1 MRGQSEDRVGIKG
14 SLEWVG
20 SPDPSESTSLQA
32 GVEAFCSHDAG
43 SNGENLLRANER
55 SSTKIGAC
63 ADRLQDGADCDKASD
78 VRHWEVILAG
88 LDRCNTRRRDS
99 SNEEVDMGR
108 LVGSDK
114 FEVDKELFVE
124 SLIEEILLL
133 EASEGV
139 LIEGVLEVFELCTM
153 SFLTSAGE
161 GRTSRY
167 SQSKRTVKW

>member
-1 MRGQSEDRVGIKG
+1 
-14 SLEWVG
+14 
-20 SPDPSESTSLQA
+20 
-32 GVEAFCSHDAG
+32 
-43 SNGENLLRANER
+43 
-55 SSTKIGAC
+55 
-63 ADRLQDGADCDKASD
+63 
-78 VRHWEVILAG
+78 
-88 LDRCNTRRRDS
+88 
-99 SNEEVDMGR
+99 MGR